1 MEESELGL
9 PKRRRTRHVILDSVA
24 VVTEPGRELVDQW
37 SEQLL
42 GSSGYGKSGFAAGFD
57 ANRPSPPASLFDLL
71 CVEAQAE
78 RPKLV
83 VDLGSGTGLS
93 TRPWA
98 ERAEEVVGVEAS
110 PEMREQAEAATQAE
124 NVRFVQAYA
133 QATGL
138 PDGAADIV
146 TCSQALHWMEPEPT
160 FAEAARILRPGGIFA
175 AYDYD
180 WPPIVHWEVE
190 AAFEEMLRL
199 AWVEK
204 SPARG
209 AMRYRKEDHLD
220 RIKAS
225 GHFRFA
231 REIVL
236 HSHERGTAQRIVGMA
251 FSLGPLTVML
261 DNGTTEEEI
270 GLAALRETAH
280 RVLGD
285 REVDIY
291 LGYRVRLGVR

>member
-1 MEESELGL
+1 MRQRSRQL
-9 PKRRRTRHVILDSVA
+9 ILDSVA
-24 VVTEPGRELVDQW
+24 VVAEDSRQLVDQW
-37 SEQLL
+37 SERLL
-42 GSSGYGKSGFAAGFD
+42 RSSGYERSGFAEGFD
-57 ANRPSPPASLFDLL
+57 AYRPSPPAALFDLL
-71 CVEAQAE
+71 CLEAQTQ
-78 RPKLV
+78 RPNLV

-98 ERAEEVVGVEAS
+98 ERAGEVIGVEAS
-110 PEMREQAEAATQAE
+110 PEMREQAEAATSAE

-138 PDGAADIV
+138 PDAAADIV

-160 FAEAARILRPGGIFA
+160 FAEAARILRPGGVFA

-180 WPPIVHWEVE
+180 WPPIVHWEIE
-190 AAFEEMLRL
+190 SAFEEMLRL
-199 AWVEK
+199 GRVGRR
-204 SPARG
+204 PDG
-209 AMRYRKEDHLD
+209 DIMRYTKESHLD

-225 GHFRFA
+225 GHFRYA

-236 HSHERGTAQRIVGMA
+236 HSRERGDAERIVGMA
-251 FSLGPLTVML
+251 LSLGPLTVML
-261 DNGTTEEEI
+261 EGGTTEEEI
-270 GLAALRETAH
+270 GLEALRETAN

>member
-1 MEESELGL
+1 M
-9 PKRRRTRHVILDSVA
+9 
-24 VVTEPGRELVDQW
+24 
-37 SEQLL
+37 
-42 GSSGYGKSGFAAGFD
+42 
-57 ANRPSPPASLFDLL
+57 
-71 CVEAQAE
+71 
-78 RPKLV
+78 
-83 VDLGSGTGLS
+83 GSGTGLS

-98 ERAEEVVGVEAS
+98 DRADEVVGVEAS
-110 PEMREQAEAATQAE
+110 PEMRDQAEAATAAE
-124 NVRFVQAYA
+124 NVRFVHAYA

-160 FAEAARILRPGGIFA
+160 LAEAARILRPGGIFA

-190 AAFEEMLRL
+190 AAFADMLRL
-199 AWVEK
+199 AWVER
-204 SPARG
+204 SHDPTR
-209 AMRYRKEDHLD
+209 MRYAKEGHLD

-225 GHFRFA
+225 GHFRYA
-231 REIVL
+231 REIVF
-236 HSHERGTAQRIVGMA
+236 HSRERGTAERIVGMA

-261 DNGTTEEEI
+261 DTGTTEEEI
-270 GLAALRETAH
+270 GLAALRETAR
-280 RVLGD
+280 RVLGE

>member
-1 MEESELGL
+1 
-9 PKRRRTRHVILDSVA
+9 
-24 VVTEPGRELVDQW
+24 VTEYSRELIDQW
-37 SEQLL
+37 SEALL
-42 GSSGYGKSGFAAGFD
+42 RTSGYEKSGFAAGFD
-57 ANRPSPPASLFDLL
+57 ANRPSPPGTIVDLL
-71 CVEAQAE
+71 CLEAQME
-78 RPKLV
+78 RPRLV

-98 ERAEEVVGVEAS
+98 GRAQEVVGVEAS
-110 PEMREQAEAATQAE
+110 PEMRAAAEAATAAG

-138 PDGAADIV
+138 AEGTADIV

-160 FAEAARILRPGGIFA
+160 LAEAARILRPGGVFA

-190 AAFEEMLRL
+190 AAFEEMLRRL
-199 AWVEK
+199 RTGRRPDGE
-204 SPARG
+204 R
-209 AMRYRKEDHLD
+209 MRYAKEGHLE
-220 RIKAS
+220 RIKSS
-225 GHFRFA
+225 GHFRYA

-236 HSHERGTAQRIVGMA
+236 HSKERGGAGRIVGMA
-251 FSLGPLTVML
+251 LSLGPLTVML
-261 DNGTTEEEI
+261 QNGMTEEDL
-270 GLAALRETAH
+270 GLAALRETAR